1 MIVGD
6 TNLLKTCHSILLKG
20 SYYFFQFDIS
30 NSIIVYDGSFFDFNF
45 FLNFF
50 FKLFCLIFKKAKILE
65 ITMIRI
71 FYLKKYFLL
80 LLEFIA
86 SKGYIKTHIMYQ

>member
-30 NSIIVYDGSFFDFNF
+30 NSIIVYDGSFFDLNFLFELF

-50 FKLFCLIFKKAKILE
+50 V
-65 ITMIRI
+65 
-71 FYLKKYFLL
+71 
-80 LLEFIA
+80 
-86 SKGYIKTHIMYQ
+86 